1 MLLLCLR
8 KQNGLLIFICWT
20 HTQNLC
26 FSTQI
31 MSSLRAG
38 TVSHTSWGWR
48 WRNWVSK
55 VARQAGT
62 WWPELR
68 RSVRS
73 QRALCVMPWS
83 INFSVSA
90 EPDGKGFKW
99 ERVLGGVTWSAL
111 SGICSGLLPSRD
123 VLHPRGHCC
132 SGGGEWLPP
141 RGNIIAVQPQ
151 THRRPCPLP
160 PTGQP

>member
-1 MLLLCLR
+1 M
-8 KQNGLLIFICWT
+8 
-20 HTQNLC
+20 
-26 FSTQI
+26 
-31 MSSLRAG
+31 
-38 TVSHTSWGWR
+38 
-48 WRNWVSK
+48 SK

-99 ERVLGGVTWSAL
+99 ERVLGGVT
-111 SGICSGLLPSRD
+111 
-123 VLHPRGHCC
+123 
-132 SGGGEWLPP
+132 
-141 RGNIIAVQPQ
+141 
-151 THRRPCPLP
+151 
-160 PTGQP
+160 